1 MRCAVALSCLRRRG
15 MPARRASMRAKRAS
29 RRRASDFH
37 CLPICGKWLYA
48 TRRRRRRRRRPR
60 PRRGFLARMRR
71 ELRFD
76 PGDLREVC
84 VCVFVCVCESV
95 IQYVMC
101 LEASLSR
108 IHKLMYII

>member
-1 MRCAVALSCLRRRG
+1 
-15 MPARRASMRAKRAS
+15 
-29 RRRASDFH
+29 
-37 CLPICGKWLYA
+37 
-48 TRRRRRRRRRPR
+48 
-60 PRRGFLARMRR
+60 MRR